1 MLFRGF
7 LLSVLSSSRSG
18 CDARHKKNTPRAPH
32 QSGPVYVLSAVDAP
46 LSSGKTTTAQAVAE
60 ACGLSYVGVGDLV
73 KAQGLHCGWD
83 EEHEAYI
90 LDEDKAC
97 LLLCYQQFI

>member
-1 MLFRGF
+1 M
-7 LLSVLSSSRSG
+7 
-18 CDARHKKNTPRAPH
+18 
-32 QSGPVYVLSAVDAP
+32 LSAVDAP

-90 LDEDKAC
+90 LDEDKVC